1 MAELI
6 VGGGDA
12 VSRLIQLHAT
22 RAGVC
27 LNWTKNGP
35 ADLDL
40 LLTDYSN
47 KNILNSCLWNGM
59 KELMAMP
66 ELKEL
71 PESVQAKIFSIV
83 LQAQACFELRIG
95 ERNQGATPSPHPL
108 GPSGARIG

>member
-12 VSRLIQLHAT
+12 VSRLIQLRAS
-22 RAGVC
+22 RAGVR
-27 LNWTKNGP
+27 LNWTKVG
-35 ADLDL
+35 AQDLDL

-47 KNILNSCLWNGM
+47 KTLLNQCLWNGM

-83 LQAQACFELRIG
+83 LQAQACFELKVV
-95 ERNQGATPSPHPL
+95 ERNQKAAQRPFTSGGA
-108 GPSGARIG
+108 